1 MAKMSIQNVL
11 TAALF
16 KRDDAGRTVVFPN
29 GAVGRGY
36 YVPDAATEQK
46 LRRKL
51 MWAIVAAG
59 LLGGIGMQIMLI
71 FYGQVYEWSMEPWV
85 IAAATLAGYGI
96 AYRVMAKS
104 LIRGMEPAEQRMGAV
119 EALKVQAEAM
129 PRWYLWFM
137 AVVAVLTMGGLG
149 FWMVVGASLLKT
161 VLSLGGIALFAVV
174 MMQAVHGL
182 TQRPQ
187 S

>member
-1 MAKMSIQNVL
+1 MSIQNVL

-29 GAVGRGY
+29 GAAGRGY
-36 YVPDAATEQK
+36 FVPDAATEQT

-59 LLGGIGMQIMLI
+59 LLGGIGMQIMLV
-71 FYGQVYEWSMEPWV
+71 FHGQVYEWSTEPWI
-85 IAAATLAGYGI
+85 IAAATLVIYGV
-96 AYRVMAKS
+96 AYRAMAKS
-104 LIRGMEPAEQRMGAV
+104 LTRGMEPAQLGMGVV

-129 PRWYLWFM
+129 PRWYLWFI
-137 AVVAVLTMGGLG
+137 AVFATLTMGGLG
-149 FWMVVGASLLKT
+149 FWMLVGASLLKCA
-161 VLSLGGIALFAVV
+161 LSLGGIALFAVV
-174 MMQAVHGL
+174 MMQAIHGL
-182 TQRPQ
+182 THRPQ